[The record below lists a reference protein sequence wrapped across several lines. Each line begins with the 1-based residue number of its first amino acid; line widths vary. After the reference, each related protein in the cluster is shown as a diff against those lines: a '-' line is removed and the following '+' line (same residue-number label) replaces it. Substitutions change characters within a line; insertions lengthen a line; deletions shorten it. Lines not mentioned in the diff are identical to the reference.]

1 MSRMPIKVTNR
12 VTATEWTFS
21 GVMKASRELH
31 IDPRYIAD
39 YCKGKR
45 KFHNNVYI
53 WSFVNEVKGD
63 SKNV

>member
-1 MSRMPIKVTNR
+1 MTRMPVKIDNR
-12 VTATEWTFS
+12 ATGTVWIFS
-21 GVMKASRELH
+21 SIMKASRELY
-31 IDPRYIAD
+31 IDPRCISD